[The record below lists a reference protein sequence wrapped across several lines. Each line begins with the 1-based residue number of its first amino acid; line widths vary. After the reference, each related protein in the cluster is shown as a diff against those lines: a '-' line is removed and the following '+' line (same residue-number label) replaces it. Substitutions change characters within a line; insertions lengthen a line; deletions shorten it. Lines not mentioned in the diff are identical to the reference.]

1 MNLLNL
7 RAETTTPSRQR
18 RRRNPF
24 LRAIE
29 YVCWLAGG
37 LAVLW
42 FAFSYWE
49 RVHFQAS
56 EADAFANLPVT
67 KAVADPLH
75 PGELFG
81 EISIP
86 RLGMKDMI
94 AEGVDSATLR
104 HAVGHI
110 PGTAAP
116 GIPGTIG
123 LAAHRDT
130 FFRPLSHIRDNDLIV
145 LDTQHGE
152 YEYRVERF
160 FVAAPSDVEV
170 IGASSGSDLTLVT
183 CYPFWYIGPAPKR
196 FVVEAVR
203 VVIPTAHSAYADA
216 RN

>member
-1 MNLLNL
+1 MV
-7 RAETTTPSRQR
+7 TPSRQR
-18 RRRNPF
+18 QRKSTF
-24 LRAIE
+24 LRALE

-42 FAFSYWE
+42 FAFASWE

-56 EADAFANLPVT
+56 EASAFANLPVT
-67 KAVADPLH
+67 KAVAEPLH
-75 PGELFG
+75 HGELVG

-94 AEGVDSATLR
+94 AEGADSATLR
-104 HAVGHI
+104 RAVGHI

-130 FFRPLSHIRDNDLIV
+130 FFRSLSHIRDNDLIV
-145 LDTQHGE
+145 LDTDRGE

-160 FVAAPSDVEV
+160 FVAAPSDVGV
-170 IGASSGSDLTLVT
+170 LDASSGSDLTLVT

-196 FVVEAVR
+196 FIVEAVQ
-203 VVIPTAHSAYADA
+203 VGTSVAHSAYADA
-216 RN
+216 KN

>member
-7 RAETTTPSRQR
+7 RTETTTPSRQR
-18 RRRNPF
+18 RRKNPL
-24 LRAIE
+24 LRALE
-29 YVCWLAGG
+29 YVCWFTGG

-104 HAVGHI
+104 RAVGHI

-145 LDTQHGE
+145 LDTQLGE

-160 FVAAPSDVEV
+160 FVAAPNDVGV
-170 IGASSGSDLTLVT
+170 IGAASGSDLTLVT

-196 FVVEAVR
+196 FIVEAVR
-203 VVIPTAHSAYADA
+203 VGTPAAHSAYADA
-216 RN
+216 KN

>member
-1 MNLLNL
+1 MYSLNL
-7 RAETTTPSRQR
+7 KDEMTTPSRR
-18 RRRNPF
+18 RRRKNPF
-24 LRAIE
+24 LRALE
-29 YVCWLAGG
+29 YVCWTGGG

-94 AEGVDSATLR
+94 AEGVDNATLR
-104 HAVGHI
+104 RAVGHI

-170 IGASSGSDLTLVT
+170 IGAASGADLTLVT

-196 FVVEAVR
+196 FIVEAVR
-203 VVIPTAHSAYADA
+203 VGTSVTHSAYADA
-216 RN
+216 GN